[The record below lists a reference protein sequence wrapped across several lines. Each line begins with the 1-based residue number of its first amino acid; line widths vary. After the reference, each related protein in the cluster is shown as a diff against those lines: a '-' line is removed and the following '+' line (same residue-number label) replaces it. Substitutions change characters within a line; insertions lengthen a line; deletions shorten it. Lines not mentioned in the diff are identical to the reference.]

1 MKTGS
6 LGTRSMVCVAF
17 LLYTALSLALLASP
31 VKDVLE
37 GTETDAGV
45 KLPRARRR
53 LQRLGMSDCFPFGA
67 INYVRVRLLVSCR
80 YSLSRFLADECDCAK
95 VCIVATLTTVGTRS
109 RTVSFKKNVK
119 YTLVSNSFLNR
130 ARCMEN
136 YIILSLFCPTYL
148 KDGFISKVCSMDPS
162 ACSAHDAVNPNAFVT
177 GCAFEF

>member
-1 MKTGS
+1 MQAGLHTSLSKDELPESYSQFSFADPLILIKVKISDSVLAVNSKENKRWTTMKTGS

-53 LQRLGMSDCFPFGA
+53 LQRLGMSDCFSFGA

-80 YSLSRFLADECDCAK
+80 YSLSRFLAAECDCAK
-95 VCIVATLTTVGTRS
+95 VRIVATLTTVGTRS
-109 RTVSFKKNVK
+109 RTVSSKK
-119 YTLVSNSFLNR
+119 
-130 ARCMEN
+130 M
-136 YIILSLFCPTYL
+136 
-148 KDGFISKVCSMDPS
+148 
-162 ACSAHDAVNPNAFVT
+162 
-177 GCAFEF
+177 

>member
-53 LQRLGMSDCFPFGA
+53 LQRLGMSDCFSFGGA

-80 YSLSRFLADECDCAK
+80 YSLSRFLAAECDCAK
-95 VCIVATLTTVGTRS
+95 VRIVATLTTVGTRS
-109 RTVSFKKNVK
+109 RTVSSKK
-119 YTLVSNSFLNR
+119 
-130 ARCMEN
+130 M
-136 YIILSLFCPTYL
+136 
-148 KDGFISKVCSMDPS
+148 
-162 ACSAHDAVNPNAFVT
+162 
-177 GCAFEF
+177 